1 MSTLFLLLLLCL
13 HGALLHADMTL
24 SGLIYSAPLE
34 YEIEGANPIP
44 YVDVRFDINGHT
56 LTATTDTLGHYEIRL
71 PVVTGIDSRQVPS
84 TGLFQNYP
92 NPFNPSTVIP
102 FSLSKPSDINLT
114 VYNALGQRIRTLADG
129 FHSSGRHSCVWDG
142 RDSDGRAVA
151 AGVYI
156 YRLKTGDTALSSK
169 MLLIDGGASPVVSA
183 RRADMSPVSAKPSST
198 PNRCIMSIEKEGFL
212 AWADTFTV
220 YEHLQ
225 SRKNA
230 ILDQKGGHFDKN
242 PDYPFFSLNGSWGDE
257 DGSDDHGAQF
267 QFDIWDETRFS
278 SLISKEKGFAVRVP
292 WSYANVDSVYITITE
307 SPKPERINL
316 TIPMVFHFWTVM
328 HPIVTNIDLLSDGI
342 LDKEIMALVHIVCK
356 TSGQTETGGCHE

>member
-13 HGALLHADMTL
+13 HGALSHADMTL
-24 SGLIYSAPLE
+24 SGLIVSAPKFDYAE
-34 YEIEGANPIP
+34 KANPIGG
-44 YVDVRFDINGHT
+44 VRVYFHINDHT
-56 LTATTDTLGHYEIRL
+56 LIATTDTLGHYEIRL

-102 FSLSKPSDINLT
+102 FSLSQPSDINLT

-142 RDSDGRAVA
+142 RNSDGRAVA

-183 RRADMSPVSAKPSST
+183 RRADISPVSAKPSST
-198 PNRCIMSIEKEGFL
+198 PNRCIMSIEKEGYL

-242 PDYPFFSLNGSWGDE
+242 PDYPFFSINGYWADG
-257 DGSDDHGAQF
+257 DGSDSNGYT
-267 QFDIWDETRFS
+267 FDIGVENAKY
-278 SLISKEKGFAVRVP
+278 ISVITKEQGVINRVP
-292 WSYANVDSVYITITE
+292 WSYANVDSVYIMITE

-356 TSGQTETGGCHE
+356 TSEQTETGGCHE